1 MSLPYK
7 KALIVGATSGIG
19 EALAIKLAENGTH
32 VVAVGRREDR
42 LTALVGK
49 APKGSISIM
58 VLDITDLPAISTFA
72 SVVTAA
78 HPDLDAVILNSG
90 VQRAFD
96 FGQPATVDLATVELE
111 LKTNYTAYVYLVT
124 AFLPHLQALT
134 KAGTKAYL
142 IFISATL
149 GLVPTLVRTPNYNAS
164 KAALHSFITTMRQ
177 QQIDAGFE
185 ELRVV
190 EVFPPAVQ
198 TELHDPVHQ
207 PDLENGDKLGM
218 PLAAFTNE
226 LVDKLAK
233 DPKLWVGIGPAEPL
247 IAEGGLEDQRQ
258 KLFEKQQGAIK
269 EAVGKFLKKVRGRQN
284 LDANGRP
291 RVVGPQSA
299 LTSFLA
305 SRNIS
310 AADIEEQFRS
320 RQAASLTEQLRTG
333 LANGEIESTPE
344 TVALAQM
351 AEHSPAAAAASISF
365 RVGGQQLSAAQK
377 RAVDKIKANKKK
389 KKDAKGA
396 NGKGGKGKKRVFD
409 SDEDEDEDEEDALA
423 RALLSNFKAEPLPG
437 QMENCG
443 RCQKRFTVT
452 PYSRANDQ
460 GQLLCSS
467 CGRLQDQEKG
477 LDGKNGKGRNGKAG
491 AAAKK
496 SRPADDVL
504 VPRGGPVGQRRK
516 AQSRLLDG
524 ASLIGPKS
532 LVTQCVEHLS
542 KNIHLAEDLGDLPG
556 DVIDRIARLL
566 SKRRLINPKTVDLF
580 IRPDA
585 EDICVYDCGDLVE
598 NDFLRML
605 QSMPNLKHL
614 RLYNA
619 IQFKD
624 DVMDYLLQRDV
635 QLETLCLYGANLI
648 SATKWKAYLVERGA
662 HLRTLQICDTDK
674 HVTDEV
680 IGYIKDCAPDL
691 VRLKIRGNE
700 QMGSAGVEHLG
711 HLPHLQHINLMLD
724 KPVHSDVLVKL
735 LHRIGAGLQTLSLRG
750 AAKVDNTV
758 LDSLHQ
764 HARTL
769 RKLRLTETQ
778 GCTDEGFVRL
788 FEGWAN
794 PPLHEV
800 DFEKNRFD
808 EPDMAG
814 IDDNTD
820 GVGLCSKGF
829 QALMLHSGSELR
841 KLHLHACR
849 HIGRDAFE
857 EVFASGRQYP
867 ELRHIDVSFCGEVT
881 DSVVRSMFQCC
892 PNLVKL
898 VTSGCML
905 VTGVQ
910 VPHGRVLVGVPN
922 ALGMQT
928 VGFEE

>member
-1 MSLPYK
+1 MY
-7 KALIVGATSGIG
+7 V
-19 EALAIKLAENGTH
+19 KL
-32 VVAVGRREDR
+32 R
-42 LTALVGK
+42 
-49 APKGSISIM
+49 
-58 VLDITDLPAISTFA
+58 
-72 SVVTAA
+72 
-78 HPDLDAVILNSG
+78 
-90 VQRAFD
+90 
-96 FGQPATVDLATVELE
+96 
-111 LKTNYTAYVYLVT
+111 
-124 AFLPHLQALT
+124 
-134 KAGTKAYL
+134 
-142 IFISATL
+142 
-149 GLVPTLVRTPNYNAS
+149 
-164 KAALHSFITTMRQ
+164 
-177 QQIDAGFE
+177 
-185 ELRVV
+185 
-190 EVFPPAVQ
+190 
-198 TELHDPVHQ
+198 
-207 PDLENGDKLGM
+207 
-218 PLAAFTNE
+218 
-226 LVDKLAK
+226 
-233 DPKLWVGIGPAEPL
+233 
-247 IAEGGLEDQRQ
+247 
-258 KLFEKQQGAIK
+258 EKQTM
-269 EAVGKFLKKVRGRQN
+269 VRGRQN

-310 AADIEEQFRS
+310 AADIEAQFRN
-320 RQAASLTEQLRTG
+320 RQAAAQATSFAEQLRAG
-333 LANGEIESTPE
+333 LANGEIVSTPE
-344 TVALAQM
+344 TLALAQT
-351 AEHSPAAAAASISF
+351 AEHSPMAAAAAITASTITTSTSG
-365 RVGGQQLSAAQK
+365 RQLSAAQK
-377 RAVDKIKANKKK
+377 RAVDKIKANKKNMK
-389 KKDAKGA
+389 GKKDKAA
-396 NGKGGKGKKRVFD
+396 GKGKKRKVFD
-409 SDEDEDEDEEDALA
+409 SDEDEDEDEEVALA
-423 RALLSNFKAEPLPG
+423 RALLQNFNAEPLPG

-443 RCQKRFTVT
+443 GCQKRFTVT
-452 PYSRANDQ
+452 PYSRANDS
-460 GQLLCSS
+460 GKLLCPA

-477 LDGKNGKGRNGKAG
+477 LDNKNGRGRTNKS
-491 AAAKK
+491 AATAKK
-496 SRPADDVL
+496 ARAGDDVL
-504 VPRGGPVGQRRK
+504 EPRGGPVGQRRK

-524 ASLIGPKS
+524 ASLVGPKS

-542 KNIHLAEDLGDLPG
+542 KNIHLAEDLGDLPE

-566 SKRRLINPKTVDLF
+566 SKRRLLNPKTVDLF
-580 IRPDA
+580 IRPTA

-605 QSMPNLKHL
+605 QSMPHLKHL

-624 DVMDYLLQRDV
+624 DVMNYLLQRDV

-680 IGYIKDCAPDL
+680 VGYIKDCAPEL
-691 VRLKIRGNE
+691 TRLKIRGNE
-700 QMGSAGVEHLG
+700 QVGSVGVEHLG
-711 HLPHLQHINLMLD
+711 HLPHLEHINLMLD
-724 KPVHSDVLVKL
+724 KPVHSDVLVTL
-735 LHRIGAGLQTLSLRG
+735 LRRIGAGLQTLSLRG

-758 LDSLHQ
+758 LDALHQ
-764 HARTL
+764 HARKL
-769 RKLRLTETQ
+769 RKLRVTETQ

-794 PPLHEV
+794 LPLAEA

-808 EPDMAG
+808 EPDLAG
-814 IDDNTD
+814 IDDNAD

-829 QALMLHSGSELR
+829 QALMRHSGSELR

-857 EVFASGRQYP
+857 EVFAAGKTYP

-892 PNLVKL
+892 PNLNKL